1 MAKEK
6 TKEVKTVEIGEV
18 AKEPVISAPVIA
30 TPVIQIQPENEFK
43 PYEGEYHMVK
53 VDDKGNDIPG
63 SDFSL
68 HPTTFE
74 RGGYG
79 KLSNFRVKKSP
90 KQ

>member
-6 TKEVKTVEIGEV
+6 TKEVKTVVLGET
-18 AKEPVISAPVIA
+18 EPKTPVIA
-30 TPVIQIQPENEFK
+30 TPVIQVQPENEFVA
-43 PYEGEYHMVK
+43 YEGEYHMVK
-53 VDDKGNDIPG
+53 VDGKGNDIPG